1 MRFVP
6 LVRYFFQLQPQCVSV
21 MRFKVER
28 PAAPAGFE
36 VYIMNIAVEEDAIIE
51 ARTCGDK
58 NKRVAYKFMDGF
70 HSLCLDKRDIILAE
84 IRACE
89 MLLRECDDKIDRNAV
104 EKEMAELKM
113 ALDLLP

>member
-6 LVRYFFQLQPQCVSV
+6 LVRHFFQLRPQCVSV
-21 MRFKVER
+21 VRFKVE
-28 PAAPAGFE
+28 PPAGFE

-89 MLLRECDDKIDRNAV
+89 MLLRACHDKIDRNAV